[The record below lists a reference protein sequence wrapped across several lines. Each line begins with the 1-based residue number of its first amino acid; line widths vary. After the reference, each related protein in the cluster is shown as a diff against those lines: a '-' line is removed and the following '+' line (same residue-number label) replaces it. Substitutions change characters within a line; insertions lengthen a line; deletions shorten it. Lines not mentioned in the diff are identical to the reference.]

1 MPTRIVTAR
10 APKRRKPTNAGAKI
24 TSAIVG
30 KLAPEPETP
39 KAYKARGDVTERQG
53 GSCRRRSAL
62 RRNDPVSASGKP
74 GAGTTRRK
82 LNPLSCFYLN

>member
-53 GSCRRRSAL
+53 GPVDAVAPFDES
-62 RRNDPVSASGKP
+62 DPVSASGKP

-82 LNPLSCFYLN
+82 LNPLTVFI